1 MQVAAFFEM
10 VRETRPT
17 RMETNV
23 PKLCELPQMNLPPIY
38 VNPALVR
45 LIREGG
51 DGVTVIDFEEDHRV
65 SISLHI
71 DRVRELLDQAMSSM
85 APTRARR

>member
-1 MQVAAFFEM
+1 M
-10 VRETRPT
+10 T
-17 RMETNV
+17 
-23 PKLCELPQMNLPPIY
+23 KLCELPQTNLPPIY

-45 LIREGG
+45 LIREDG
-51 DGVTVIDFEEDHRV
+51 DNVTVIYFEDEHRV
-65 SISLHI
+65 SVSLHI

>member
-1 MQVAAFFEM
+1 M
-10 VRETRPT
+10 
-17 RMETNV
+17 
-23 PKLCELPQMNLPPIY
+23 PKLCELPQTNLPPIY

-45 LIREGG
+45 LIREDG
-51 DGVTVIDFEEDHRV
+51 DNFEDEHRV
-65 SISLHI
+65 SVSLHI